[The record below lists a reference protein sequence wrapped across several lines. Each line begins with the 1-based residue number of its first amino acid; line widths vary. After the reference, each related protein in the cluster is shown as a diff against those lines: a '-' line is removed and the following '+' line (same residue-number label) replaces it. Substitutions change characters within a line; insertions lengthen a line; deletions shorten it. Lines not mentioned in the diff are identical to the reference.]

1 MNPTHSKEP
10 LHLEWCCL
18 QVLSLPYFC
27 LSRKKTNVCSS
38 PLSLFLSPPPMCV
51 FMCVQERE
59 NACTNAWMRREGS
72 EREECVNH
80 IRKEPQNNEARTCK
94 GCILGQQVFK
104 TRLHDF
110 AGKRVVGTHNPKQ
123 VTERRNQ
130 TQDELD
136 ELPVISSLCV
146 LSFHF
151 HVA

>member
-1 MNPTHSKEP
+1 MRPGP
-10 LHLEWCCL
+10 A
-18 QVLSLPYFC
+18 
-27 LSRKKTNVCSS
+27 RAA
-38 PLSLFLSPPPMCV
+38 FLG
-51 FMCVQERE
+51 E
-59 NACTNAWMRREGS
+59 
-72 EREECVNH
+72 
-80 IRKEPQNNEARTCK
+80 
-94 GCILGQQVFK
+94 QVFK